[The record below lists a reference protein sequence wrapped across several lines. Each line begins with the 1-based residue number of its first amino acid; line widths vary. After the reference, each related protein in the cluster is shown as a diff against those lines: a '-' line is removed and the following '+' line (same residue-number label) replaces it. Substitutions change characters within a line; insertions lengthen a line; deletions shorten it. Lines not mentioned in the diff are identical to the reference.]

1 MTDIDQT
8 KVFVIVEAPNMRYEI
23 YMLSRM
29 RLQDLVKQ
37 HPVVVATVAINGVD
51 ENTDKKTLIK
61 KAAEIIAA
69 QIEPSEEDQQ
79 RMLEFVKSV
88 EAEMAFE
95 AKMALKY
102 TAVEYVD
109 IPMYPPRHRRRYMN
123 MCRARNH
130 WPRACHYRN
139 RVLNRQMRLLQKKD
153 CR

>member
-8 KVFVIVEAPNMRYEI
+8 KVFVVVGTPIKGYEI
-23 YMLSRM
+23 HMLSRM

-37 HPVVVATVAINGVD
+37 HPVVVAAVAINGVD
-51 ENTDKKTLIK
+51 ENTDRETLLK
-61 KAAEIIAA
+61 KAAEVMAA
-69 QIEPSEEDQQ
+69 QMVPSEEDQQ
-79 RMLEFVKSV
+79 RMLEFVRY
-88 EAEMAFE
+88 ME
-95 AKMALKY
+95 AKISLRY
-102 TAVEYVD
+102 TAVEHID

-139 RVLNRQMRLLQKKD
+139 IVLNRQMRLLQKKD

>member
-8 KVFVIVEAPNMRYEI
+8 KVFAVVGTPNMGYEI

-51 ENTDKKTLIK
+51 ENTDKETLIK

-88 EAEMAFE
+88 EAEMA
-95 AKMALKY
+95 LKY
-102 TAVEYVD
+102 TAVEHVD
-109 IPMYPPRHRRRYMN
+109 IPMYPPRYRRRYMN
-123 MCRARNH
+123 MCRARNR
-130 WPRACHYRN
+130 WPRVCLYKN
-139 RVLNRQMRLLQKKD
+139 RILNRQMRLLQKKD

>member
-8 KVFVIVEAPNMRYEI
+8 KVFAVVGTPNMGYEI

-51 ENTDKKTLIK
+51 ENTDKETLIK

-79 RMLEFVKSV
+79 RMLEFVKYV
-88 EAEMAFE
+88 EAE
-95 AKMALKY
+95 MALKY
-102 TAVEYVD
+102 TAVEHVD
-109 IPMYPPRHRRRYMN
+109 IPMYPPRYRRRYMN

-130 WPRACHYRN
+130 WPRVCYYKKRI
-139 RVLNRQMRLLQKKD
+139 LNRQMRLLQKKD

>member
-1 MTDIDQT
+1 MTDFDQT
-8 KVFVIVEAPNMRYEI
+8 KVFAIVETPNMRYEI

-51 ENTDKKTLIK
+51 ENTDKETLIK

-88 EAEMAFE
+88 EAEMA
-95 AKMALKY
+95 LKY
-102 TAVEYVD
+102 TAVEHVD
-109 IPMYPPRHRRRYMN
+109 IPMYPPRYRRRYMN
-123 MCRARNH
+123 MCRARNR
-130 WPRACHYRN
+130 WPRVCLYKN
-139 RVLNRQMRLLQKKD
+139 RILNRQMRLLQKKD

>member
-37 HPVVVATVAINGVD
+37 YPVVVVINGVD
-51 ENTDKKTLIK
+51 ENTDRETLLK
-61 KAAEIIAA
+61 KAAEVMAA
-69 QIEPSEEDQQ
+69 QMVPQQ
-79 RMLEFVKSV
+79 RMLEFVKCM
-88 EAEMAFE
+88 EAEISLRYE
-95 AKMALKY
+95 
-102 TAVEYVD
+102 AVEHID
-109 IPMYPPRHRRRYMN
+109 IPMYPPRHRRHYMN

>member
-1 MTDIDQT
+1 MADFDQT
-8 KVFVIVEAPNMRYEI
+8 KVFAIVETPNMRYEI

-51 ENTDKKTLIK
+51 ENTDKETLIK

-88 EAEMAFE
+88 EAEMA
-95 AKMALKY
+95 LKY
-102 TAVEYVD
+102 TAVEHVD
-109 IPMYPPRHRRRYMN
+109 IPMYPPRYRKRYMN
-123 MCRARNH
+123 MCRARNR
-130 WPRACHYRN
+130 WPRVCYYKN
-139 RVLNRQMRLLQKKD
+139 RILNRQMRLLQKKD

>member
-8 KVFVIVEAPNMRYEI
+8 KVFAVVGTPNMGYEI
-23 YMLSRM
+23 YML
-29 RLQDLVKQ
+29 
-37 HPVVVATVAINGVD
+37 
-51 ENTDKKTLIK
+51 
-61 KAAEIIAA
+61 
-69 QIEPSEEDQQ
+69 
-79 RMLEFVKSV
+79 EFVKYM
-88 EAEMAFE
+88 EAEISLRYE
-95 AKMALKY
+95 
-102 TAVEYVD
+102 AVEHID

>member
-8 KVFVIVEAPNMRYEI
+8 KVFAIVEAPNMRYEI

-51 ENTDKKTLIK
+51 ENTDKETLIK

-109 IPMYPPRHRRRYMN
+109 IPMYPPRHRRHYMN

-130 WPRACHYRN
+130 WPRVCYYKN
-139 RVLNRQMRLLQKKD
+139 RILNRQMRLLQKKD

>member
-8 KVFVIVEAPNMRYEI
+8 KVFVVVGTPNMGYEI

-51 ENTDKKTLIK
+51 ENTDKETLIK

-88 EAEMAFE
+88 EAEMA
-95 AKMALKY
+95 LKY
-102 TAVEYVD
+102 TAVEHVD
-109 IPMYPPRHRRRYMN
+109 IPMYPPRYRRRYMN
-123 MCRARNH
+123 MCRARNR
-130 WPRACHYRN
+130 WPRVCYYKKRI
-139 RVLNRQMRLLQKKD
+139 LNRQMRLLQKKD